1 MINDFKTQHK
11 KKFIL
16 LYLNIN
22 SVFNKVHELDQ
33 ILEKCNPDAF
43 LIDESKLDCLVPISW
58 YINKKKYFCLRLDR
72 EGKGGGGELVFLKRG
87 IIVKKHELTDF
98 ETIYFQFYVD
108 RQYIYF

>member
-43 LIDESKLDCLVPISW
+43 LIDESKLDCLIAISW
-58 YINKKKYFCLRLDR
+58 YIIVQIILNVSKI
-72 EGKGGGGELVFLKRG
+72 FLK
-87 IIVKKHELTDF
+87 HLF
-98 ETIYFQFYVD
+98 
-108 RQYIYF
+108 